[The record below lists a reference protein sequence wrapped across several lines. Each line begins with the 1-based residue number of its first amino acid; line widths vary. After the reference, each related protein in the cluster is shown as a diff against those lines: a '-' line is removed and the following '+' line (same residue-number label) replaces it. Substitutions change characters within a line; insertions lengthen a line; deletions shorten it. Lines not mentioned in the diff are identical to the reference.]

1 MSLLTVRAPGD
12 TMPILDAAR
21 ERLCERLAWD
31 SQFFGFNIGR
41 LWGNR
46 LTPARAREA
55 TRWCRDNAIQCLYF
69 LADSDNPATH
79 DSAADAGFRVVD
91 VRCTYVCDL
100 PSWHPAVDSPAVRP
114 YEPADLPAIERIAA
128 ANHTDSRFYFDSHF
142 IRQRCDEL
150 FAGWI
155 RRSCS
160 GFADAVFVAGFA
172 GSPAGY
178 ITCHTGENGR
188 GSIGL
193 VGVHSAFR
201 GYGLGQQ
208 LVAAALKHL
217 RSLGVQRVEVV
228 THGRNVRS
236 QQMCQRSGF
245 TIGSLELWYHWWP
258 SALT

>member
-1 MSLLTVRAPGD
+1 MSLMTERAASSITPV
-12 TMPILDAAR
+12 LDAAR
-21 ERLCERLAWD
+21 ELVCERLAWD

-46 LTPARAREA
+46 LTPERAREA
-55 TRWCRDNAIQCLYF
+55 VRWCRDHAIRCLYF
-69 LADSDNPATH
+69 LADADDPATNQN
-79 DSAADAGFRVVD
+79 AADAGFRMVD
-91 VRCTYVCDL
+91 VRCTYECEL

-114 YEPADLPAIERIAA
+114 YEPADLSAIERIAA

-142 IRQRCDEL
+142 SRERCDEL

-155 RRSCS
+155 RRSCA
-160 GFADAVFVAGFA
+160 GLADAVFVAGFA

-178 ITCHTGENGR
+178 ITCHAGDGGR

-193 VGVHSAFR
+193 FGVHPAFR
-201 GYGLGQQ
+201 GHGLGQQ
-208 LVAAALKHL
+208 LAAVALKHL
-217 RSLGVQRVEVV
+217 RSLGIQRVEVV

-245 TIGSLELWYHWWP
+245 VIGSLELWYHLWP
-258 SALT
+258 AAVT